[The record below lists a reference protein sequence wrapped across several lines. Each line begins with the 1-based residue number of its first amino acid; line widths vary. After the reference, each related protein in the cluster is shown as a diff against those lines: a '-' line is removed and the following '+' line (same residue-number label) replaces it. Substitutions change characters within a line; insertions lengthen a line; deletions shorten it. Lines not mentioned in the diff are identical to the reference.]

1 MLRMKFSNEKAH
13 RVIRLTHH
21 TQGEPIRLR
30 LLTHLLL
37 ISHRDIIKMYPSQK
51 IPKNLV
57 ALCQLIISPGYCRFV
72 TNSLAAAVI
81 IKPVQRSSQDSYS
94 LIICEHSTVC
104 LYSIMVEWFI
114 IVILDGLSSE
124 SLLPEVSSSCHLRKL
139 FLVAVASGLTIRDRN
154 LHCKNMTSKQVKM
167 SWI

>member
-1 MLRMKFSNEKAH
+1 MTLKTSNDRPFSNYFKHSFITFEDRMLRMKSSNPVTISCAEKAH

-37 ISHRDIIKMYPSQK
+37 ISHRDIIKMYTSQK
-51 IPKNLV
+51 NPKNLV

-94 LIICEHSTVC
+94 LIICKHSTVC
-104 LYSIMVEWFI
+104 LYSIKAE
-114 IVILDGLSSE
+114 
-124 SLLPEVSSSCHLRKL
+124 
-139 FLVAVASGLTIRDRN
+139 
-154 LHCKNMTSKQVKM
+154 
-167 SWI
+167 